1 METSNHEDLL
11 PDIQHLPCRVS
22 HIEQCL
28 PALAPTM
35 NPPKQEISLAGSP
48 FFCRYY
54 HSDRSWLQ
62 RLPKSLKMLTKHII
76 IASLY
81 AASLACGTAKAQE
94 TIKIGVSVPSA
105 DHGWTGGIDF
115 FAQETKK
122 RLESLYK
129 NLQII
134 VKTATGPSDQE
145 NSLEELVATQQIN
158 ALVILPYESGPL
170 TDPVRKV
177 KEKGVFVTVVDR
189 ALSDNSIQDLYV
201 AGDNPGMGKIAGQYL
216 IDRLGGKGDIVV
228 LRGLPTVIDSQR
240 FDTFMEL
247 IKNTQIKVLDS
258 KYANWK
264 RDDGFTVMQDFLTR
278 FPKIDAVWA
287 QDDDIALGVLD
298 ALRKRKREKEV
309 FVVGGGGMKEMIK
322 RVQNKD
328 ALVPIDIVYSPSMI
342 ANAVELTALHYI
354 AKLPVNGTYILD
366 SPLVTPENA
375 AQYYFPDSPF

>member
-1 METSNHEDLL
+1 MKMVT
-11 PDIQHLPCRVS
+11 R
-22 HIEQCL
+22 HIL
-28 PALAPTM
+28 V
-35 NPPKQEISLAGSP
+35 
-48 FFCRYY
+48 
-54 HSDRSWLQ
+54 
-62 RLPKSLKMLTKHII
+62 
-76 IASLY
+76 ASFY
-81 AASLACGTAKAQE
+81 AAGLACGLAKAEE

-105 DHGWTGGIDF
+105 DHGWTGGINF

-122 RLESLYK
+122 RLESLYN

-134 VKTATGPSDQE
+134 IKTATGPGDQA
-145 NSLEELVATQQIN
+145 NTLEELVATQGIK
-158 ALVILPYESGPL
+158 ALVILPYESAPL

-177 KEKGVFVTVVDR
+177 KEKGVFITVVDR
-189 ALSDNSIQDLYV
+189 ALTDNSIQDLYV
-201 AGDNPGMGKIAGQYL
+201 AGDNPGMGQIAAQYL

-228 LRGLPTVIDSQR
+228 LRGLPTVIDNQR

-247 IKNTQIKVLDS
+247 IKNTQINVLDS
-258 KYANWK
+258 KYANWN
-264 RDDGFTVMQDFLTR
+264 RDDGFKVMQDFLTR

-298 ALRKRKREKEV
+298 ALGKTKREKEM

-328 ALVPIDIVYSPSMI
+328 ALVPVDIVYLPNMI
-342 ANAVELTALHYI
+342 ANAIELTALHYT
-354 AKLPVNGTYILD
+354 AKLPINGTYILD

>member
-1 METSNHEDLL
+1 
-11 PDIQHLPCRVS
+11 
-22 HIEQCL
+22 
-28 PALAPTM
+28 
-35 NPPKQEISLAGSP
+35 
-48 FFCRYY
+48 
-54 HSDRSWLQ
+54 
-62 RLPKSLKMLTKHII
+62 MLTKHII
-76 IASLY
+76 IVSLY
-81 AASLACGTAKAQE
+81 AASLACGIANAQE
-94 TIKIGVSVPSA
+94 TLKIGVSVPVA

-122 RLESLYK
+122 HLESLYK

-134 VKTATGPSDQE
+134 VKTATGPSDQG
-145 NSLEELVATQQIN
+145 SGLEELVATQKIN

-170 TDPVRKV
+170 TGPVRKV

-216 IDRLGGKGDIVV
+216 IDRLGGRGDIVV
-228 LRGLPTVIDSQR
+228 LRGLPTVIDDQR
-240 FDTFMEL
+240 FDAFMEL

-264 RDDGFTVMQDFLTR
+264 RQDGFKVMRDFLTR

-298 ALRKRKREKEV
+298 ALRKTKREKEM
-309 FVVGGGGMKEMIK
+309 FVVGGGGMKEMVK

-328 ALVPIDIVYSPSMI
+328 PLIPIDIVYSPSMI
-342 ANAVELTALHYI
+342 SDAIELTALHYT

-366 SPLVTPENA
+366 SPLITSENA